1 MKQILFVLSTLMVML
16 VCTPAFAATSVN
28 GEPTINRCETK
39 SYTISVKNDSGNPMT
54 NLVIVARLDYLTG
67 FSYVSGTTSIDFNG
81 GGAFC
86 TANPAPGAPYLTWDI
101 DSLCGAQTL
110 NNGNTLN
117 ITFSLETDCTAVSG
131 SLATSIDYDI
141 SGTPNQDIGALII
154 QVNPGAVAIRKTPN
168 VIPQVLGQDVTWT
181 LTVENTGFGVIENVE
196 VTDELGAGLAYVS
209 STQGGNNS
217 GQTTTWTSNE
227 YAALASMNPGDILTM
242 DITATVIAGDN
253 LDNNADVRFGCNPSP
268 TQTCFDTSADGGTA
282 RASVQ
287 RISRTPN
294 LTYTPPD
301 ITFDYCVDLESVG
314 PFTITNV
321 GDGAAF
327 DVKIV
332 VDFSAF
338 TVSNVTASPLNF
350 VDGTFA
356 ATYNAGETRFEVNAD
371 PSTGIPAG
379 GQFELNFDL
388 TYTNWCSGGFPAGDI
403 LWQNNYKDECDNE
416 FFPTVQLSAMNEPAN
431 TSSLSVDKT
440 SGPAT
445 VQIGA
450 QVNYTITSSY
460 SGALSCGSGSTSDI
474 TVVDTIPNGFTVV
487 TPIADGGVW
496 VPGGG
501 GTGGTITWTYTPPAS
516 LNTGFTLNVPDATQC
531 ETYCYTTFTNNI
543 QATGTDCCGCA
554 LSASASQTTAIECEE
569 LVDSEKT
576 AVAATGIRCDN
587 IQYTNTYV
595 FADNAALDSVNV
607 SQFVF
612 QEDAD
617 NEQEYVPGSLAVTLS
632 GVGDIT
638 ACATSGLTDTTPGAG
653 GNLIIN
659 FSGCS
664 ASVRNRTLTITYRLT
679 ITEAT
684 VGACNGAS
692 FYSWSSLDMNLI
704 TGSQCLPDG
713 IIHETTVVSVD
724 TPAMS
729 VSITGLGQIVHKC
742 ESQTITI
749 TLTQTSSTADPRDV
763 RLVLSGLNYYVV
775 NPAATICGGV
785 APVSCTPAIVGDDY
799 VWEFGDAFT
808 GSGQSATLQLDVQ
821 KRCTSSGALDAT
833 AYFDD
838 NCNDDA
844 TYDDTCSVIATEWP
858 VLLSG
863 DLLIEKTPETH
874 YAVTNQVQW
883 EIYVTNRG
891 TGNAYNVWVDDVL
904 GSGLLYEHG
913 VNPVVVDNMTGV
925 TINDSLDHHGG
936 AINGAS
942 IEITSMAAG
951 ERRQITFIA
960 RQIDCSNLTNDVSAS
975 WGCIGVDCQTTV
987 TDNSIVNIPAPN
999 LINTISTLSPIS
1011 MCEPKKAEI
1020 ALENVGQT
1028 NVYELVVSQTL
1039 PAGLTYGG
1047 DPEYQVN
1054 GGGWIPAPAPNPVVS
1069 PLVWS
1074 YTQDDGDT
1082 FYDYLLELDT
1092 GDILEIRFD
1101 IDSTCTFESGTLQVE
1116 TEYKNPCGDTVSP
1129 NAVGTYTLGVRYPD
1143 VSVTKTRISPP
1154 EGDPLA
1160 CGQQVQWQI
1169 VVENTG
1175 TYDSPVV
1182 WVEDTMDPG
1191 YTFVSSTGGNDGGF
1205 NGYGGNPLVTTWEI
1219 LNLNVGQSTTL
1230 TLTADSLTAGSADCE
1245 DVNSIVEAFTG
1256 CGGVDGNS
1264 ATKPGVDTPD
1274 NLICLDDTAQQDTHT
1289 YTPTRQPDLGYLSIA
1304 FSPGDIDACNDSTQL
1319 TIVMENIGL
1328 VDAYTIDLAVT
1339 LPTGITYNAG
1349 TSEAG
1354 LGTDQS
1360 SATAAI
1366 GAIGDP
1372 ALSGSTIT
1380 FYDFND
1386 KGSNLAAV
1394 IQAGSGNDTAND
1406 TLVLRFTVQSACY
1419 LTDNLDFDLRFYDCC
1434 DDTQYSETTSQTLT
1448 ANSPD
1453 LAVTKTA
1460 NFSQVDCGSNVEYT
1474 IRVTNNGTGNAE
1486 VIRVV
1491 DTLGD
1496 WLDYA
1501 GNFTE
1506 DQPGNITP
1514 ANIGGNPQIVGW
1526 EFNDLGSGATA
1537 TFTFEATL
1545 NPDGLPNQN
1554 DCTAALRQNNVSVQW
1569 ACGTSGDATD
1579 DDPNTTGY
1587 DCTNSG
1593 TANAGPVTLQ
1603 MPNLVVTSITPDVTC
1618 TSDGSF
1624 SGTISVRVTNNGDG
1638 DTSGTFT
1645 VEVTDGKGWT
1655 GTNTYGLAVASGGFA
1670 DVTIDTGTWT
1680 PDCQPCAAP
1689 YSFNATV
1696 DLNNDICECD
1706 ESDST
1711 TGSATTYIVPIP
1723 DLTVTDID
1731 FSNVDLV
1738 TSPVSGWVNVTVHNS
1753 GCIASNEA
1761 MVALA
1766 TDGCLTFSDQSV
1778 SSLAAGASE
1787 DVSFPISGSWDGPV
1801 CAFTATADP
1810 ADAINEC
1817 DGGNNTR
1824 SENFGMLSVLNAN
1837 DSGAGSLR
1845 QAIADA
1851 QPGSGV
1857 DLSGVSGAITLLTEL
1872 VIDKDLFL
1880 KGPGIIDGNNSVR
1893 CIHVASGADVL
1904 MLRLTLQNGD
1914 SGTPGGGVLNEGTV
1928 TITESTIHSND
1939 STSGIENQGTM
1950 TLENSTVANNAGA
1963 GISNSTGSTL
1973 TLNNV
1978 TIAENTGAGVNNA
1991 GTLNYSNTIVANS
2004 PASDV
2009 INIGAI
2015 SDNTNNLVHDGSG
2028 DAAFDGD
2035 PLLGSLAD
2043 NGGPTLTMA
2052 LNPQSPAIDNAD
2064 PATALSTDQRGQPAK
2079 GPRDIGAF
2087 EYEFVDFGDL
2097 PDGYGTLLA
2106 SNGAFHRIDGVTYL
2120 GLTVDPEN
2128 DGQPDADALGDDNNG
2143 ASDDED
2149 GVTFGPV
2156 IPGAVFEVDVTASTD
2171 GYIFMWCDFNGS
2183 GSWDAGELVFDP
2195 EPVVSGSNLLLA
2207 NAPSELVSSTLAV
2220 RVRFVIAADQI
2231 SAPVGYAP
2239 SGEVEDYMVAIIR
2252 TATLSTSGVSNI
2264 YPSKA
2269 TCGGDITA
2277 DGGSAITARGLC
2289 WSTSHDP
2296 TILDSLTNEGAGTG
2310 SFTSTMT
2317 GLKPNTRYYVR
2328 AYATNGA
2335 GTSYGDEETF
2345 MTSPATLAPVN
2356 IMILDDEAPVSRR
2369 R

>member
-1 MKQILFVLSTLMVML
+1 MKQVLFVLSTLMVML
-16 VCTPAFAATSVN
+16 ICSQALAETGVS
-28 GEPTINRCETK
+28 GDSTINRCETK
-39 SYTISVKNDSGNPMT
+39 SYTISVQNDSGNPMT
-54 NLVIVARLDYLTG
+54 NLVIVARLENLIG

-86 TANPAPGAPYLTWDI
+86 TANPVVSGGYPGNCAPAPSAPYLTWDI

-117 ITFSLETDCTAVSG
+117 ITFQLETDCIAVSG
-131 SLATSIDYDI
+131 SLNTYIDYDE
-141 SGTPNQDIGALII
+141 SGTPMCDDTGVLSI
-154 QVNPGAVAIRKTPN
+154 QVNPGAVTIKKTPN
-168 VIPQVLGQDVTWT
+168 VIPHVLGQDVTWT

-196 VTDELGAGLAYVS
+196 VTDVLDAGLAYVS
-209 STQGGNNS
+209 STQNGNNS

-227 YAALASMNPGDILTM
+227 YAALASMDPGDILTM
-242 DITATVIAGDN
+242 DITATVIAGGN
-253 LDNNADVRFGCNPSP
+253 LDNKADVRFGCDPSP
-268 TQTCFDTSADGGTA
+268 ANTCFDTSADGGTA

-287 RISRTPN
+287 RIARNPN

-301 ITFDYCVDLESVG
+301 ITFDYCVDQESVG

-338 TVSNVTASPLNF
+338 TVSNVTATPLNF

-356 ATYNAGETRFEVNAD
+356 AIYNAGATRFEVNAD

-379 GQFELNFDL
+379 GQFELNFHL

-403 LWQNNYKDECDNE
+403 LWQPLYKDECDND

-440 SGPAT
+440 GGPAS

-496 VPGGG
+496 VPEGG

-569 LVDSEKT
+569 LVDSEKA
-576 AVAATGIRCDN
+576 AVPTTGIRCDN

-612 QEDAD
+612 QENAD
-617 NEQEYVPGSLAVTLS
+617 NEQEYVPASLAVTLS

-664 ASVRNRTLTITYRLT
+664 ASVRNRTLTITYQLT
-679 ITEAT
+679 ITEDT
-684 VGACNGAS
+684 VGACNDAS
-692 FYSWSSLDMNLI
+692 FYSWSSLDMNII

-713 IIHETTVVSVD
+713 IIHETTLVSVD
-724 TPAMS
+724 TPTMDL
-729 VSITGLGQIVHKC
+729 SITGSGEIFHQC
-742 ESQTITI
+742 ESKTITI

-785 APVSCTPAIVGDDY
+785 APVSCTPSIVGDDY

-821 KRCTSSGALDAT
+821 KRCGGTGALDAT

-844 TYDDTCSVIATEWP
+844 TYDDTCSATATEWP

-863 DLLIEKTPETH
+863 DLLIEKTPETY

-883 EIYVTNRG
+883 EIYLTNRG

-925 TINDSLDHHGG
+925 TINDSLDHNGG

-942 IEITSMAAG
+942 VEITSMAAG

-960 RQIDCSNLTNDVSAS
+960 RQIDCNNLTNDVTAN
-975 WGCIGVDCQTTV
+975 WGCIGVDCQTGV
-987 TDNSIVNIPAPN
+987 TDNSIVNIPAPH
-999 LINTISTLSPIS
+999 LINTNTITPAGGVDACSSPDGFITIRN
-1011 MCEPKKAEI
+1011 A
-1020 ALENVGQT
+1020 GQVICYNLQVT
-1028 NVYELVVSQTL
+1028 ETL
-1039 PAGLTYGG
+1039 PPNLLYISGSTRWRL
-1047 DPEYQVN
+1047 N
-1054 GGGWIPAPAPNPVVS
+1054 GGGWNGPNVIYDPSPTTS
-1069 PLVWS
+1069 PLVWTS
-1074 YTQDDGDT
+1074 TEIPGLATATPGDT
-1082 FYDYLLELDT
+1082 IEIEFDT
-1092 GDILEIRFD
+1092 VADCPFTGGDI
-1101 IDSTCTFESGTLQVE
+1101 TCVTQYE
-1116 TEYKNPCGDTVSP
+1116 NPCADVFNTAVSTFTAAFNTPDITVDVTRANDPIDCNDAIQWTITVTNNS
-1129 NAVGTYTLGVRYPD
+1129 GYTLP
-1143 VSVTKTRISPP
+1143 II
-1154 EGDPLA
+1154 
-1160 CGQQVQWQI
+1160 WI
-1169 VVENTG
+1169 
-1175 TYDSPVV
+1175 
-1182 WVEDTMDPG
+1182 EDTMDAAFT
-1191 YTFVSSTGGNDGGF
+1191 YASSVGDPPFTSD
-1205 NGYGGNPLVTTWEI
+1205 NGT
-1219 LNLNVGQSTTL
+1219 NVGQVVTWELRNVKHNDTVTL
-1230 TLTADSLTAGSADCE
+1230 TLNATTDSAPCSADL
-1245 DVNSIVEAFTG
+1245 DNTVIAYWG
-1256 CGGVDGNS
+1256 CGLADGSS
-1264 ATKPGVDTPD
+1264 ATKPGVDAPDDTLCITSTGVTDVHTETREPTIGFLAIALNPGSVDACDDRSDLTVTIENTGPTDAEHVDLVITLPDGLSYMNTVQPTVDCGSGATSINPVISGPTDNILTFRDITENPAGKAD
-1274 NLICLDDTAQQDTHT
+1274 NLCGTVGA
-1289 YTPTRQPDLGYLSIA
+1289 G
-1304 FSPGDIDACNDSTQL
+1304 ST
-1319 TIVMENIGL
+1319 
-1328 VDAYTIDLAVT
+1328 VT
-1339 LPTGITYNAG
+1339 L
-1349 TSEAG
+1349 
-1354 LGTDQS
+1354 
-1360 SATAAI
+1360 
-1366 GAIGDP
+1366 
-1372 ALSGSTIT
+1372 T
-1380 FYDFND
+1380 FSVESDCYVTND
-1386 KGSNLAAV
+1386 V
-1394 IQAGSGNDTAND
+1394 
-1406 TLVLRFTVQSACY
+1406 
-1419 LTDNLDFDLRFYDCC
+1419 DFDLRFYDCC
-1434 DDTQYSETTSQTLT
+1434 DDTQHSETTSQTLT
-1448 ANSPD
+1448 ANFPD

-1460 NFSQVDCGSNVEYT
+1460 NLSQVDCGSNVEYT
-1474 IRVTNNGTGNAE
+1474 IQVTNNGTGNAE

-1491 DTLGD
+1491 DTRGD

-1506 DQPGNITP
+1506 DQPGTITP

-1526 EFNDLGSGATA
+1526 EFNNLGPGATA

-1587 DCTNSG
+1587 DCTDSG
-1593 TANAGPVTLQ
+1593 SATAGPVTLEL
-1603 MPNLVVTSITPDVTC
+1603 PNLVVTSITPDVTC
-1618 TSDGSF
+1618 TSDGNF
-1624 SGTISVRVTNNGDG
+1624 NGTVSVRVTNNGDG
-1638 DTSGTFT
+1638 DASGTFT

-1655 GTNTYGLAVASGGFA
+1655 GTGTYDLAIAAGGFA
-1670 DVTIDTGTWT
+1670 DVAINTGTWT
-1680 PDCQPCAAP
+1680 PDCQPCAEP

-1706 ESDST
+1706 ESDNT
-1711 TGSATTYIVPIP
+1711 TGSATTYTVPIP

-1731 FSNVDLV
+1731 FSNVDLR
-1738 TSPVSGWVNVTVHNS
+1738 TSPVSGSVNVTVHNS
-1753 GCIASNEA
+1753 GCIASDVA

-1778 SSLAAGASE
+1778 SNLAAGASE

-1817 DGGNNTR
+1817 NGVNNSQ

-1857 DLSGVSGAITLLTEL
+1857 DLSGLAGAIILSSEL
-1872 VIDKDLFL
+1872 VVDKDLFL

-1893 CIHVASGADVL
+1893 CIHIASGADVL
-1904 MLRLTLQNGD
+1904 MSWLTLQNGN
-1914 SGTPGGGVLNEGTV
+1914 SGTSGGGVLNEGTV
-1928 TITESTIHSND
+1928 TITESTIHSNG
-1939 STSGIENQGTM
+1939 SASGIQNEDTL
-1950 TLENSTVANNAGA
+1950 TLENSTVADNAGA
-1963 GISNSTGSTL
+1963 GIFNGNGSTL

-1978 TIAENTGAGVNNA
+1978 TIAGNTGAGINNA

-2009 INIGAI
+2009 INTGTI
-2015 SDNTNNLVHDGSG
+2015 SDNINNLVHDGSG

-2043 NGGPTLTMA
+2043 NGGPTWTMA
-2052 LNPQSPAIDNAD
+2052 LHPQSPAIDNGD

-2106 SNGAFHRIDGVTYL
+2106 SNGAFHRIDGLTYL
-2120 GLTVDPEN
+2120 GLTVDAEN

-2143 ASDDED
+2143 TSDDED
-2149 GVTFGPV
+2149 GVTIDPV
-2156 IPGAVFEVDVTASTD
+2156 IPGAMFGVYITASTA
-2171 GYIFMWCDFNGS
+2171 GYVFMWCDFNGS
-2183 GSWDAGELVFDP
+2183 GSWDAGELVFDE
-2195 EPVVSGSNLLLA
+2195 EPVGSGPNTLEA
-2207 NAPSELVSSTLAV
+2207 NAPSDIVSSTLAV
-2220 RVRFVIAADQI
+2220 RVRFVVAADQI

-2239 SGEVEDYMVAIIR
+2239 SGEVEDYLVAIIR
-2252 TATLSTSGVSNI
+2252 TATLSTSGVSDI

-2269 TCGGDITA
+2269 TCGGEITA

-2296 TILDSLTNEGAGTG
+2296 TIADSLTMEGAGTG

-2317 GLKPNTRYYVR
+2317 GLKPNTLYYVR

-2335 GTSYGDEETF
+2335 GTSYGDEQTF
-2345 MTSPATLAPVN
+2345 MTLPATLAPVI
-2356 IMILDDEAPVSRR
+2356 IMIFDDEDPVSRR